1 MKESKYA
8 LASMLILLTSY
19 GAYHICIA
27 TARLSVLE
35 PIKSVIINIRIKY
48 FNKFNHE
55 IFLGPGNIS
64 ILLRKLNKSTEE
76 EKNTQ
81 RKLHTGIEYE
91 ISESCFQ
98 WALIICMGL

>member
-1 MKESKYA
+1 
-8 LASMLILLTSY
+8 MLILLTSY

-27 TARLSVLE
+27 TARLPVLE

-64 ILLRKLNKSTEE
+64 IILSKLSESTEE
-76 EKNTQ
+76 EEKILASNT
-81 RKLHTGIEYE
+81 KSLNHV
-91 ISESCFQ
+91 FN
-98 WALIICMGL
+98 GL